1 MKKRLTG
8 IVMCVAMAV
17 AMLGCNK
24 AKEVDVTSLANELNT
39 GIVYQDELTILGEDV
54 VPMIFDFGDA
64 RLAEAIVMEGSGG
77 TAEEI
82 VVIKCEDADS
92 AAAVENTLK
101 ERVAEQKESFTDYV
115 PAEIEKLDA
124 AVVYRNGSYA
134 VLCVSDEPDKAKS
147 IIESYFK

>member
-1 MKKRLTG
+1 MKKRLTV

-134 VLCVSDEPDKAKS
+134 VLSVSDEPDKAKS